1 MSYSRRLR
9 IIMLDEHILCLPVE
23 ITMHPFEP
31 GQTFATDITLAIARS
46 LDLPTLRRV
55 VERDVAAAVRDPRV
69 AQAERIV
76 MGGSGDSLFA
86 AVALAPAFRR
96 WSGIQTEARTAMEL
110 ARYESALLGASDLV
124 ISISNSG
131 SSSRARE
138 TVLLAKDR
146 GAPTIGVTGSMTGA
160 LARQADLVIH
170 RPINEDIGLP
180 AHYGRCLVNFAEYLA
195 VLYAL
200 YALALA
206 LGVQR
211 GQITSAQQAAQL
223 ARIEH
228 AIEAQG
234 AIAARIEPA
243 VVALTEQLGDI
254 DTIWAIGAGP
264 SRGTALYSAAK
275 FHEQMPING
284 INGDL
289 EEWAHLEYFL
299 TLKWGARSVV
309 LVIAPPGNSQDRAQ
323 EIVQGI
329 GTAGG
334 RAIVVHSGA
343 EALFPQA
350 YLALDLGFEI
360 DEWLSPLTY
369 HLPAQL
375 LVLHMAARAGI
386 PHIPMRRHDG
396 TWLIA
401 KGIVRD
407 SVQGL
412 S

>member
-1 MSYSRRLR
+1 VRHFYSTAA
-9 IIMLDEHILCLPVE
+9 EFPV
-23 ITMHPFEP
+23 HPFEP
-31 GQTFATDITLAIARS
+31 GKTFAADVALAVARS
-46 LDLPTLRRV
+46 VELPTLRRV
-55 VERDVAAAVRDPRV
+55 VAEGVARAVQDPRL
-69 AQAERIV
+69 AQSARIL

-86 AVALAPAFRR
+86 AVGLAHVFRR
-96 WSGIQTEARTAMEL
+96 WTGIATEACTAMEL
-110 ARYESALLGASDLV
+110 ARYQSALLGARDLV

-146 GAPTIGVTGSMTGA
+146 GATTIGVTGSLSGE
-160 LARQADLVIH
+160 LARHADLLVH
-170 RPINEDIGLP
+170 RPVVEHIGLP
-180 AHYGRCLVNFAEYLA
+180 DFYGRCLLNFAEYLA

-211 GQITSAQQAAQL
+211 GRITAAVQATQL
-223 ARIEH
+223 ARIEQ

-234 AIAARIEPA
+234 EIAARIEPA
-243 VVALTEQLGDI
+243 VMALSAQLDGL

-264 SRGTALYSAAK
+264 SQGTAQYSAAK

-284 INGDL
+284 ISGDL

-309 LVIAPPGNSQDRAQ
+309 LVIEPPGNSLDRAQ
-323 EIVQGI
+323 EIVHGI
-329 GTAGG
+329 ATAGG
-334 RAIVVHSGA
+334 RAIAIHAGADTGFA
-343 EALFPQA
+343 EAFVQIP
-350 YLALDLGFEI
+350 LGYTL
-360 DEWLSPLTY
+360 DEWLSPLVY

-386 PHIPMRRHDG
+386 PHIPMRRHDEA
-396 TWLIA
+396 WLIA
-401 KGIVRD
+401 KGIVRR
-407 SVQGL
+407 SAQGL
-412 S
+412 D